1 MQAVQ
6 RTMAQIPFVGAL
18 FRIQDPRWM
27 VLACLGG
34 YVILGFTL
42 LGFNRTPFQAA
53 VTTFCCI
60 GMDFVL
66 HKIFKG
72 KWLFPLSALITS
84 CSLSILLNYS
94 HDYWVLLAPVYF
106 AIATKYVFTFNGRHA
121 YNPAQVAVTL
131 SLLFCGSVI
140 TAAPA
145 YQWYGLES
153 ISVLVVFLGLMFVL
167 PQVNRLPLVL
177 TFLIAYTL
185 QTLLRAWIMQ
195 HHLPFQTLFLGS
207 ITSPAFFLFTFF
219 MITDPATSPNSTKEQ
234 IKAGII
240 LAVLDLIF
248 HIGQSYY
255 TFFYAGFT
263 LQSWRLLT
271 NHIKAMRAQ
280 GNVGT
285 YLTQRF
291 WVSGYW
297 KRPLL
302 LGGVLVAGILF
313 YRHILHPALPSQNLP
328 FKFERM
334 AASHTGIE
342 SELGDALYRT
352 DKRLHHIIKW
362 ILSVGDSVATGD
374 FDGDGLMDVFLSNT
388 LKKDGQ
394 RAALYR
400 NLGGFKFER
409 VTLPFG
415 DRFDRIE
422 ENGLPSNG
430 LFVDYDNDGDQDLF
444 IMVAFGHP
452 LLLQNQLSQTGKAT
466 FIDVTKKL
474 GLADYVNGIAAT
486 FVDLDRDGRLD
497 LIVAHVWPRYLP
509 GYPKDKPE
517 LLNVFNLPQ
526 PEFSGDVRMFD
537 FMHSSWHL
545 SDNGGVNE
553 VYRQRPDGTF
563 EKMDSAKIGMPEHYW
578 TLAIGTADF
587 NQDGLIDVY
596 MANDFGPD
604 NFYLNLGD
612 FQFKKVEGEFFGSLG
627 RDTYKGMNASVEDVD
642 RDGIQDVYVS
652 NVHHELQAEGS
663 LFWFF
668 GKDKNGKLTFEDRAT
683 KLGALNEDR
692 FGWGASFADFNNDG
706 WMDLVQANGMVDD
719 RPDKKFDSC
728 KDYWYTNE
736 KIARSPPEIHR
747 YIHYWGDIRGY
758 CIYPREKRRV
768 YLHTGRTD
776 QQMYVDVADAVGLSE
791 GENSRGIAAADFDND
806 GLMDMIISNQHA
818 APDVFRNTW
827 VGKAKPQWVGLDLVS
842 RSPDCNRMA
851 LGTTLAVTWHDGEKK
866 QTQYKELKL
875 ANGFSAQNE
884 SRAHFGLGFNVQGA
898 VEVEINWCQRHRQ
911 RITLDELN
919 RYTRITLDATA
930 QL

>member
-1 MQAVQ
+1 MG
-6 RTMAQIPFVGAL
+6 QIPVLGAL

-53 VTTFCCI
+53 VTTLCCM

-66 HKIFKG
+66 HKVFKG

-94 HDYWVLLAPVYF
+94 HDYWVLLAPVFF

-153 ISVLVVFLGLMFVL
+153 ISILVVFLGLMFVL

-177 TFLIAYTL
+177 TFLVAYTL

-219 MITDPATSPNSTKEQ
+219 MITDPATSPSSTREQ
-234 IKAGII
+234 IKTGII

-263 LQSWRLLT
+263 LQTWRLLT

-280 GNVGT
+280 GRVLP
-285 YLTQRF
+285 YLNQRF
-291 WVSGYW
+291 WDSGYW

-302 LGGVLVAGILF
+302 LGGVLVLGILF
-313 YRHILHPALPSQNLP
+313 YRHVLHPVLPSQNLP
-328 FKFERM
+328 FKLERM
-334 AASHTGIE
+334 SASHTGIQ

-374 FDGDGLMDVFLSNT
+374 FDGDGQIDLFLSNT

-400 NLGGFKFER
+400 NAGDFKFER
-409 VTLPFG
+409 VELPIG
-415 DRFDRIE
+415 DYFDRIE

-430 LFVDYDNDGDQDLF
+430 LFVDYDNDGDLDLF
-444 IMVAFGHP
+444 VMVAFGHP
-452 LLLQNQLSQTGKAT
+452 LLLQNQLSQTGTPT
-466 FIDVTKKL
+466 FRDVTKEL

-486 FVDLDRDGRLD
+486 FADLDRDGRLD
-497 LIVAHVWPRYLP
+497 LVVGHTWPRFLP
-509 GYPKDKPE
+509 GYPSDKPE
-517 LLNVFNLPQ
+517 LLNVFKLPQ
-526 PEFSGDVRMFD
+526 PHYDGDVRMFD
-537 FMHSSWHL
+537 FMHSSWHM

-553 VYRQRPDGTF
+553 VYRQTEAGSF
-563 EKMDSAKIGMPEHYW
+563 EKLDSTKIGLPEHFW

-587 NQDGLIDVY
+587 NHDGWIDLY

-604 NFYLNLGD
+604 NVYLNQQNLT
-612 FQFKKVEGEFFGSLG
+612 FKKIEGDFFGSLG

-642 RDGIQDVYVS
+642 ADGFQDVYVS

-668 GKDKNGKLTFEDRAT
+668 QKDKTGNLIFEDRAT
-683 KLGALNEDR
+683 RLGALNEDR

-706 WMDLVQANGMVDD
+706 WLDLVQANGMVDD

-747 YIHYWGDIRGY
+747 YIQNWGDIRGY
-758 CIYPREKRRV
+758 CIYPNEKNRF

-776 QQMYVDVADAVGLSE
+776 QQMYVDVAEAVGLDQQD
-791 GENSRGIAAADFDND
+791 NSRGVATADFNND
-806 GLMDMIISNQHA
+806 GLMDLVVTNQHGE
-818 APDVFRNTW
+818 PDVLKNTW
-827 VGKAKPQWVGLDLVS
+827 VKGEKPAWLGLEFQS

-851 LGTTLAVTWHDGEKK
+851 LGSTLAVRWTSQGKERV
-866 QTQYKELKL
+866 QFKELKL

-884 SRAHFGLGFNVQGA
+884 ARVHLGLGAEVTGPVA
-898 VEVEINWCQRHRQ
+898 VEINWCQKHRQ
-911 RITLDELN
+911 RITIDELN
-919 RYTRITLDATA
+919 RYIRITLDGTA